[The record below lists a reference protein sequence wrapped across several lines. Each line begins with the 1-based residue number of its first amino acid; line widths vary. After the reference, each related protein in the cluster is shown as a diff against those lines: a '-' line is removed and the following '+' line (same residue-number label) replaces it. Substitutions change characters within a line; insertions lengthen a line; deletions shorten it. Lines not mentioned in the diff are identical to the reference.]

1 MGSTDNRRAVRAVRA
16 FCWTVTICAGFLQ
29 AWAVRFSPSPDATN
43 YLDMAGAVLRG
54 DWKNAVNA
62 YWSPLF
68 SWLLALGLKLTGSKP
83 YWESTLL
90 QLVNFAGLLVALW
103 SFEFF
108 FRALLR
114 LRERFA
120 STDSEEPLSEQGW
133 WVLGYGLFLS
143 TAFFV
148 QAVTTTT
155 PDVWVS
161 AFTYLAAGLILRIR
175 ADRGGWRLFALLGLV
190 LGCAYLT
197 KAFYFPMSFVFL
209 LVAWLAAENIRKAAK
224 QVALALV
231 VFSAV
236 TGPWVVALSRAENRV
251 TFGDAGALNYVKL
264 VDRPPNPV
272 AWQGENDTGTPKHPV
287 RQLLRAPRLYEF
299 ATPVG
304 GTYPPT
310 FGWSYWME
318 GARPR
323 FDLRGQLSTLRQSA
337 GTFFLVLWAQI
348 EYCVALLM
356 LFFLAV
362 GQSRWTLAIRRQW
375 YLWVLSAVAFVVY
388 SLVLVEGR
396 YVAPFVLLVWVAG
409 FSTFFS
415 VASDL
420 SRRAAAAV
428 VLSVVLVTG
437 LRIAKSAE
445 TNLLAILSEQKDTDW
460 DVSQALRGLGIQP
473 GDTIST
479 LAVGNG
485 WQWARLTGVRVVSE
499 IPFGEEG
506 VFWSA
511 DPETQRAVFE
521 TFAGTGAKVVV
532 TKDPPSVAIKEGWV
546 PLGSTNYYA
555 FRLAVRSSTN
565 P

>member
-29 AWAVRFSPSPDATN
+29 AWAARFSPSPDATN
-43 YLDMAGAVLRG
+43 YLDMASAVLRG

-62 YWSPLF
+62 YWSPFF

-114 LRERFA
+114 MRERFA
-120 STDSEEPLSEQGW
+120 FTDSEEPLSEQGW

-143 TAFFV
+143 TALFV

-175 ADRGGWRLFALLGLV
+175 ADRGGWRLFVLLGLV

-209 LVAWLAAENIRKAAK
+209 LVAWLAAENTRKAAK

-236 TGPWVVALSRAENRV
+236 AGPWVVALSRAENRI

-264 VDRPPNPV
+264 VDRLPNPV
-272 AWQGENDTGTPKHPV
+272 AWQGENGTGTPKHPV

-318 GARPR
+318 GAHPR

-348 EYCVALLM
+348 EYCVALLT

-445 TNLLAILSEQKDTDW
+445 TNLFAILSEQKDTDW
-460 DVSQALRGLGIQP
+460 EVSQALRGLGIQP

-555 FRLAVRSSTN
+555 FRLAARSSTN